1 MSSEVSDMK
10 ELILG
15 TNLKMFMN
23 FAQTRSYI
31 SRLNELTG
39 KLNHEQLRL
48 FVIPS
53 FTAIPGIR
61 TMHETIKIE
70 IGAQNMHWE
79 EQGEYTG
86 EVSPR
91 MLEEFGISIVEI
103 GHSERRHKFGE
114 TNEMIQHKVDA
125 AIKHGFTALLCVGE
139 TAFDK
144 ENGVS
149 DEVLSMQI
157 KIGLKNVL
165 KENVEKLLVAYEPV
179 WAIGM
184 AGEVAA
190 PDYVAARMVSIR
202 KAIQTLFPGCMVPVL
217 FGGSVNETN
226 AQLYLEQSR
235 VDGLFIGRA
244 AWDADRFYNIITQLM
259 KE

>member
-61 TMHETIKIE
+61 TMDETIKIE

-144 ENGVS
+144 ENGVA
-149 DEVLSMQI
+149 DEV
-157 KIGLKNVL
+157 
-165 KENVEKLLVAYEPV
+165 
-179 WAIGM
+179 
-184 AGEVAA
+184 
-190 PDYVAARMVSIR
+190 
-202 KAIQTLFPGCMVPVL
+202 
-217 FGGSVNETN
+217 
-226 AQLYLEQSR
+226 
-235 VDGLFIGRA
+235 
-244 AWDADRFYNIITQLM
+244 
-259 KE
+259 

>member
-1 MSSEVSDMK
+1 MK
-10 ELILG
+10 KLR
-15 TNLKMFMN
+15 TNDN
-23 FAQTRSYI
+23 
-31 SRLNELTG
+31 
-39 KLNHEQLRL
+39 
-48 FVIPS
+48 
-53 FTAIPGIR
+53 
-61 TMHETIKIE
+61 
-70 IGAQNMHWE
+70 
-79 EQGEYTG
+79 
-86 EVSPR
+86 
-91 MLEEFGISIVEI
+91 
-103 GHSERRHKFGE
+103 
-114 TNEMIQHKVDA
+114 
-125 AIKHGFTALLCVGE
+125 
-139 TAFDK
+139 TAFLPS
-144 ENGVS
+144 NNILLWGRFFLRIS
-149 DEVLSMQI
+149 TLSMQI

-235 VDGLFIGRA
+235 ADGLFIGRA

>member
-1 MSSEVSDMK
+1 
-10 ELILG
+10 
-15 TNLKMFMN
+15 
-23 FAQTRSYI
+23 
-31 SRLNELTG
+31 
-39 KLNHEQLRL
+39 
-48 FVIPS
+48 
-53 FTAIPGIR
+53 
-61 TMHETIKIE
+61 
-70 IGAQNMHWE
+70 
-79 EQGEYTG
+79 
-86 EVSPR
+86 
-91 MLEEFGISIVEI
+91 
-103 GHSERRHKFGE
+103 
-114 TNEMIQHKVDA
+114 
-125 AIKHGFTALLCVGE
+125 
-139 TAFDK
+139 
-144 ENGVS
+144 
-149 DEVLSMQI
+149 MQI

-235 VDGLFIGRA
+235 ADGLFIGRA
-244 AWDADRFYNIITQLM
+244 AWDADRFHNIITQLM

>member
-61 TMHETIKIE
+61 TMDETIKIE

-165 KENVEKLLVAYEPV
+165 KENVENCLL
-179 WAIGM
+179 
-184 AGEVAA
+184 
-190 PDYVAARMVSIR
+190 
-202 KAIQTLFPGCMVPVL
+202 L
-217 FGGSVNETN
+217 TN
-226 AQLYLEQSR
+226 RY
-235 VDGLFIGRA
+235 GL
-244 AWDADRFYNIITQLM
+244 
-259 KE
+259 